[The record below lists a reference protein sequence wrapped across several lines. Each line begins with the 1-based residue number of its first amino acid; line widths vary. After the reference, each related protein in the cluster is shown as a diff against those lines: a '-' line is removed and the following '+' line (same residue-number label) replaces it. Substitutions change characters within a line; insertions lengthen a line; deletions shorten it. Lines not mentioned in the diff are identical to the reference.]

1 MVVGGGIITVV
12 TLMVC
17 SGDGSAGYFDG
28 ELGTRCRTGTAAV
41 AALCVGVSCCDA
53 PPRTTSP

>member
-1 MVVGGGIITVV
+1 MNLYFEHILVSDAVVVDGGIITVV

-17 SGDGSAGYFDG
+17 SDDGSAGYFDG

-41 AALCVGVSCCDA
+41 AA
-53 PPRTTSP
+53 